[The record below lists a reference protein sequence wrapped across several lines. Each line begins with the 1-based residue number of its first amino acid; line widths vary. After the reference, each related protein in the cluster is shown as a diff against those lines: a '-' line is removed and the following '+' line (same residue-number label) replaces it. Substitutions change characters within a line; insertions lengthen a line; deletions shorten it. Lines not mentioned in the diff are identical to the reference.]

1 MAEDINLLPQEAV
14 EKEVK
19 KGSYNRTINIA
30 AIVSLLVV
38 AALLIGLFGY
48 QLLLASFSK
57 RIDSQTQDAEQSILD
72 QSSKEITHRALVEK
86 LDDASKFLASRLP
99 FSDSYT
105 IILDVLKKSG
115 AVLTDGKL
123 NNDGTFTISGDAKSS
138 ENLEKLINSLT
149 DSSVRSAIDDIKL
162 VSLTKIP
169 TEPYKFTIDYKFL
182 KKGLFEASSSAE
194 VTQP

>member
-1 MAEDINLLPQEAV
+1 M
-14 EKEVK
+14 
-19 KGSYNRTINIA
+19 A

-48 QLLLASFSK
+48 QFLLASFSK
-57 RIDSQTQDAEQSILD
+57 RIDYQTQDAEQSILD
-72 QSSKEITHRALVEK
+72 QSGKEITHRALVEK
-86 LDDASKFLASRLP
+86 LDDASKFLSSRLP

-169 TEPYKFTIDYKFL
+169 T
-182 KKGLFEASSSAE
+182 
-194 VTQP
+194 

>member
-1 MAEDINLLPQEAV
+1 MAEDINLLPQEAD

-48 QLLLASFSK
+48 QLLLASSSK
-57 RIDSQTQDAEQSILD
+57 RIDYQTQDAEQSILD
-72 QSSKEITHRALVEK
+72 QSGKEITHRALVEK
-86 LDDASKFLASRLP
+86 LDDASKFLSSRLP

-138 ENLEKLINSLT
+138 KNLEKLINSLT

-194 VTQP
+194 VIQP